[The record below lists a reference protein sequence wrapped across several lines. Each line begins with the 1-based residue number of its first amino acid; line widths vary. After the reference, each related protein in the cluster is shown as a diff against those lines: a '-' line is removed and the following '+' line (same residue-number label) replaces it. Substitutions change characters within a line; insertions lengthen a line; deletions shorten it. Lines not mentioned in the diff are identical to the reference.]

1 MESQTPESE
10 GTAVPTPDNGMSGQ
24 DSAPTVETRQTPPE
38 LALIEEVLGRKF
50 ESPEQAKETLRNLN
64 SLVGDQTTSKQR
76 KALEKLASQAGLS
89 TDELLEVIETQ
100 PMNIPQGTEET
111 PVRGAPVRSLP
122 DDTTKRLVRIEM
134 DQLVKDI
141 PEASIVRDQLFAE
154 ALTTGK
160 PAVELWTSKYGP
172 LVDAGKKIGAKKLQA
187 TLEGQPTR
195 ATSTASESSD
205 TQVDFSKLSSQEME
219 KYLNFANPSPR
230 L

>member
-1 MESQTPESE
+1 M
-10 GTAVPTPDNGMSGQ
+10 PTPNTGMSPE
-24 DSAPTVETRQTPPE
+24 DSAPKVETRQTPPE
-38 LALIEEVLGRKF
+38 LAVIEEATGRKF
-50 ESPEQAKETLRNLN
+50 ESTEEAKKYLTNLN

-100 PMNIPQGTEET
+100 PLDIPQGTEET
-111 PVRGAPVRSLP
+111 PVQRQPVRNLP

-134 DQLVKDI
+134 DTLVKDI

-160 PAVELWTSKYGP
+160 PAIELWTSKYGP
-172 LVDAGKKIGAKKLQA
+172 LVEAGMKKGAKKLQA
-187 TLEGQPTR
+187 TLEGQPTK

-205 TQVDFSKLSSQEME
+205 TKVDFSGINPATGKRWTAAEME
-219 KYLNFANPSPR
+219 GFIGYREPTRGL
-230 L
+230 